1 MKRVLFTVFSIA
13 GTAVL
18 GWLGNWQLDRL
29 AWKQTVL
36 EQIDQRIAAPAV
48 PVPLTPVPSA
58 DTYLPVFAEGRFGQ
72 EYIRV
77 LVSQKR
83 IGAGYRVISAFK
95 TEGRR
100 ILVDR
105 GFIDLSNSSDMQADQ
120 AVVVQG
126 NLHWPDEV
134 DGFTPAP
141 DLEKNIWFARDV
153 RALSEALQ
161 TQPILI
167 VASQISPPDQ
177 NIKPLEI
184 DSSAIPNDHLQY
196 AVTWFSL
203 AAIWIM
209 MSAAFLWRSRKKKKG

>member
-1 MKRVLFTVFSIA
+1 MKRVLFAVFSIA

-48 PVPLTPVPSA
+48 PVPLTPVPSE

-105 GFIDLSNSSDMQADQ
+105 GFIDLSKSSDMQADQ

-167 VASQISPPDQ
+167 VASQISPPNQ

-184 DSSAIPNDHLQY
+184 DFSVIPNDHLQY

-209 MSAAFLWRSRKKKKG
+209 MSGAFLWRSRKKKKG

>member
-1 MKRVLFTVFSIA
+1 MKRVLFAVFSLA

-18 GWLGNWQLDRL
+18 LWLGNWQLDRL

-48 PVPLTPVPSA
+48 QVPPIPDPSE
-58 DTYLPVFAEGRFGQ
+58 DMYLQVFAEGRFGQ

-105 GFIDLSNSSDMQADQ
+105 GFIDLSNSSDIQADQ

>member
-1 MKRVLFTVFSIA
+1 MKRVLFAVFSLA

-18 GWLGNWQLDRL
+18 LWLGNWQLDRL

-48 PVPLTPVPSA
+48 PVPPIPDPSE
-58 DTYLPVFAEGRFGQ
+58 DMYLQVFAEGRFGQ

-105 GFIDLSNSSDMQADQ
+105 GFIDLSMSSDMQADQ

-141 DLEKNIWFARDV
+141 ELEKNIWFARDV

-209 MSAAFLWRSRKKKKG
+209 MSGAFLWHSQKKKKG

>member
-1 MKRVLFTVFSIA
+1 MKRVLFAVFSIA

-48 PVPLTPVPSA
+48 PVPLTPVPSE

-105 GFIDLSNSSDMQADQ
+105 GFIDLSNSSDIQADQ

-161 TQPILI
+161 AQPILI

-209 MSAAFLWRSRKKKKG
+209 MSGAFLWRSRKKKKG

>member
-1 MKRVLFTVFSIA
+1 MKRVLFAVFSIA

-48 PVPLTPVPSA
+48 PVPLTPVSSE

-105 GFIDLSNSSDMQADQ
+105 GFIDLSKSSDMQADQ

-209 MSAAFLWRSRKKKKG
+209 MSGAFLWRSRKKKKG

>member
-1 MKRVLFTVFSIA
+1 MKRVLFVVFSIA

-18 GWLGNWQLDRL
+18 LWLGNWQLNRL
-29 AWKQTVL
+29 AWKHTVL

-48 PVPLTPVPSA
+48 PVPLTPVPSE

-105 GFIDLSNSSDMQADQ
+105 GFIDLSKSSDMQADQ

-167 VASQISPPDQ
+167 VASQISPPNQ

-209 MSAAFLWRSRKKKKG
+209 MSGAFLWRSRKKKKG

>member
-1 MKRVLFTVFSIA
+1 MKRVLFAVFSIA

-36 EQIDQRIAAPAV
+36 EQIDQRIAAPVV
-48 PVPLTPVPSA
+48 PVPLTPVPSE

-105 GFIDLSNSSDMQADQ
+105 GFIDLSKSSDMQADQ

-209 MSAAFLWRSRKKKKG
+209 MSGAFLWRSRKKKKG

>member
-1 MKRVLFTVFSIA
+1 MKRVLFAVFSIA

-48 PVPLTPVPSA
+48 PVPLTPVPSE

-105 GFIDLSNSSDMQADQ
+105 GFIDLSKSSDMQADQ

-184 DSSAIPNDHLQY
+184 DSSAIPNDPLQY

-209 MSAAFLWRSRKKKKG
+209 MSGAFLWRSRKKKKG

>member
-1 MKRVLFTVFSIA
+1 MKRVLFAVFSIA

-36 EQIDQRIAAPAV
+36 EQIDQRIATPAV
-48 PVPLTPVPSA
+48 PVPLTPVPSE

-105 GFIDLSNSSDMQADQ
+105 GFIDLSKSSDIQADQ

-209 MSAAFLWRSRKKKKG
+209 MSGAFLWRSRKKKKG

>member
-1 MKRVLFTVFSIA
+1 MKRILFAVFSIA

-48 PVPLTPVPSA
+48 PVPLTPVPSE

-95 TEGRR
+95 TEGASHSGGSRFYR
-100 ILVDR
+100 FVQELGYASR
-105 GFIDLSNSSDMQADQ
+105 SSGGGAGQLA
-120 AVVVQG
+120 
-126 NLHWPDEV
+126 L
-134 DGFTPAP
+134 
-141 DLEKNIWFARDV
+141 AR
-153 RALSEALQ
+153 
-161 TQPILI
+161 
-167 VASQISPPDQ
+167 
-177 NIKPLEI
+177 
-184 DSSAIPNDHLQY
+184 
-196 AVTWFSL
+196 
-203 AAIWIM
+203 
-209 MSAAFLWRSRKKKKG
+209 

>member
-48 PVPLTPVPSA
+48 PVPLTPVPSE

-105 GFIDLSNSSDMQADQ
+105 GFIDLSNSSDIQADQ

>member
-1 MKRVLFTVFSIA
+1 MKRVLFAVFSLA

-18 GWLGNWQLDRL
+18 LWLGNWQLDRL

-48 PVPLTPVPSA
+48 PVPPIPDPSE
-58 DTYLPVFAEGRFGQ
+58 DMYLQVFAEGRFGQ

-105 GFIDLSNSSDMQADQ
+105 GFIDLSNSSDIQADQ

-209 MSAAFLWRSRKKKKG
+209 VSGAFLWHSQKKKKG

>member
-1 MKRVLFTVFSIA
+1 MKRVLFAVFSIA

-48 PVPLTPVPSA
+48 PVPLTPVPSE

-105 GFIDLSNSSDMQADQ
+105 GFIDLSNSSDIQADQ

-209 MSAAFLWRSRKKKKG
+209 MSGAFLWRSRKKKKG

>member
-1 MKRVLFTVFSIA
+1 MKRVLFAVFSIA

-48 PVPLTPVPSA
+48 PVPPIPDPSE
-58 DTYLPVFAEGRFGQ
+58 DMYLQVFAEGRFGQ

-105 GFIDLSNSSDMQADQ
+105 GFIDLSMSSDMQADQ

-209 MSAAFLWRSRKKKKG
+209 MSGAFLWRSQKKKKG

>member
-1 MKRVLFTVFSIA
+1 
-13 GTAVL
+13 
-18 GWLGNWQLDRL
+18 
-29 AWKQTVL
+29 
-36 EQIDQRIAAPAV
+36 
-48 PVPLTPVPSA
+48 
-58 DTYLPVFAEGRFGQ
+58 
-72 EYIRV
+72 
-77 LVSQKR
+77 
-83 IGAGYRVISAFK
+83 VISAFK

-105 GFIDLSNSSDMQADQ
+105 GFIDLSKSSDMQADQ

-209 MSAAFLWRSRKKKKG
+209 MSGAFLWRSRKKKKG

>member
-1 MKRVLFTVFSIA
+1 MKRVLFAVFSIA

-18 GWLGNWQLDRL
+18 LWLGNWQLDRL

-48 PVPLTPVPSA
+48 PVPPIPDPSE
-58 DTYLPVFAEGRFGQ
+58 DMYLQVFAEGRFGQ

-105 GFIDLSNSSDMQADQ
+105 GFIDLSNSSDIQADQ

-209 MSAAFLWRSRKKKKG
+209 MSAAFLWRSQKKKKG

>member
-1 MKRVLFTVFSIA
+1 MKRVLFAVFSIA

-18 GWLGNWQLDRL
+18 LWLGNWQLDRL

-48 PVPLTPVPSA
+48 PVPLTPVPSE

-77 LVSQKR
+77 LISQKR

-105 GFIDLSNSSDMQADQ
+105 GFIDLSKSSDMQADQ

-209 MSAAFLWRSRKKKKG
+209 MSGAFLWRSRKKKKG

>member
-1 MKRVLFTVFSIA
+1 MKRVLFAVFSLA

-18 GWLGNWQLDRL
+18 LWLGNWQLDRL

-105 GFIDLSNSSDMQADQ
+105 GFIDLSNSSDIQADQ

>member
-1 MKRVLFTVFSIA
+1 MKRVLFVVFSIA

-18 GWLGNWQLDRL
+18 LLLGNWQLDRL

-36 EQIDQRIAAPAV
+36 DQIDQRIAAPAMLV
-48 PVPLTPVPSA
+48 PQKPRPSE
-58 DTYLPVFAEGRFGQ
+58 DTYLPVRAEGRLGQ
-72 EYIRV
+72 DYIRV

-83 IGAGYRVISAFK
+83 IGAGYRVISVFK
-95 TEGRR
+95 TGGRR

-105 GFIDLSNSSDMQADQ
+105 GFIDLSKSPDAQADQ

-134 DGFTPAP
+134 DGFTPTP

-153 RALSEALQ
+153 RALSEALK

-167 VASQISPPDQ
+167 VASQISPPNQ
-177 NIKPLEI
+177 NIEPLQI
-184 DSSAIPNDHLQY
+184 DSSVIPNDHLQY

-209 MSAAFLWRSRKKKKG
+209 MSSAFLWRSKKKKKG

>member
-105 GFIDLSNSSDMQADQ
+105 GFIDLSNSSDIQADQ

>member
-1 MKRVLFTVFSIA
+1 MKRVLFAVFSIA

-48 PVPLTPVPSA
+48 PVPLTPVPSE

-105 GFIDLSNSSDMQADQ
+105 GFIDLSKSSDMQADQ

-126 NLHWPDEV
+126 NLHWPD
-134 DGFTPAP
+134 G
-141 DLEKNIWFARDV
+141 
-153 RALSEALQ
+153 
-161 TQPILI
+161 
-167 VASQISPPDQ
+167 
-177 NIKPLEI
+177 
-184 DSSAIPNDHLQY
+184 
-196 AVTWFSL
+196 
-203 AAIWIM
+203 
-209 MSAAFLWRSRKKKKG
+209 

>member
-1 MKRVLFTVFSIA
+1 MKRVLFAVFSIA

-48 PVPLTPVPSA
+48 PVPPIPDPSE

-105 GFIDLSNSSDMQADQ
+105 GFIDLSKSSDMQADQ

-209 MSAAFLWRSRKKKKG
+209 MSGAFLWRSRKKKKG

>member
-1 MKRVLFTVFSIA
+1 VKRVLFAVFSLA

-18 GWLGNWQLDRL
+18 LWLGNWQLDRL

-48 PVPLTPVPSA
+48 PVPPIPDPSE
-58 DTYLPVFAEGRFGQ
+58 DMYLQVFAEGRFGQ

-105 GFIDLSNSSDMQADQ
+105 GFIDLSMSSDMQADQ

-209 MSAAFLWRSRKKKKG
+209 VSGAFLWHSQKKKKG

>member
-48 PVPLTPVPSA
+48 PVPPIPDPSE
-58 DTYLPVFAEGRFGQ
+58 DMYLQVFAEGRFGQ

-105 GFIDLSNSSDMQADQ
+105 GFIDLSNSSDIQADQ
-120 AVVVQG
+120 AVVLQG

-134 DGFTPAP
+134 DGLTPAP

-161 TQPILI
+161 TLPILI

-209 MSAAFLWRSRKKKKG
+209 VSGAFLWHSQKKKKG

>member
-1 MKRVLFTVFSIA
+1 MKRVLFAVFSIA

-18 GWLGNWQLDRL
+18 LWLGNWQLDRL

-36 EQIDQRIAAPAV
+36 EQIDQRIAASAV
-48 PVPLTPVPSA
+48 PVPLTPVPSE

-105 GFIDLSNSSDMQADQ
+105 GFIDLSKSSDMQADQ

-209 MSAAFLWRSRKKKKG
+209 MSGAFLWRSRKKKKG

>member
-1 MKRVLFTVFSIA
+1 MKRVLFAVFSIA

-48 PVPLTPVPSA
+48 PVPLTPVPSE

-105 GFIDLSNSSDMQADQ
+105 GFIDLSKSSDMQADQ

-134 DGFTPAP
+134 DGCTPAP

-209 MSAAFLWRSRKKKKG
+209 MSGAFLWRSRKKKKG

>member
-1 MKRVLFTVFSIA
+1 MKRVLFAVFSIA

-29 AWKQTVL
+29 AWKETVL

-48 PVPLTPVPSA
+48 PVTLTPVPSE

-105 GFIDLSNSSDMQADQ
+105 GFIDLSKSSDMQADQ

-209 MSAAFLWRSRKKKKG
+209 MSGAFLWRSRKKKKG

>member
-1 MKRVLFTVFSIA
+1 MKRVLFTVFSLA

-18 GWLGNWQLDRL
+18 LWLGNWQLDRL

-36 EQIDQRIAAPAV
+36 DQIDQRIVAPAV
-48 PVPLTPVPSA
+48 PLPRNPHSTE
-58 DTYLPVFAEGRFGQ
+58 DTYLPVRADGWFGQ
-72 EYIRV
+72 KYIRV
-77 LVSQKR
+77 LVSQKH
-83 IGAGYRVISAFK
+83 IGAGYRVISVFI
-95 TEGRR
+95 TGGRR
-100 ILVDR
+100 IMVDR
-105 GFIDLSNSSDMQADQ
+105 GFIDLSESLEVQENQ
-120 AVVVQG
+120 AVIVQG

-134 DGFTPAP
+134 DAFTPAP
-141 DLEKNIWFARDV
+141 DLERNIWFARDV

-167 VASQISPPDQ
+167 VASQISPPNQ
-177 NIKPLEI
+177 NIEPLQI

-209 MSAAFLWRSRKKKKG
+209 ISGAFLWRSQKKKKG

>member
-1 MKRVLFTVFSIA
+1 MKRVLFTVFSLA

-18 GWLGNWQLDRL
+18 LWLGNWQLDRL

-48 PVPLTPVPSA
+48 PVPPIPDPSE
-58 DTYLPVFAEGRFGQ
+58 DMYLQVFAEGRFGQ

-105 GFIDLSNSSDMQADQ
+105 GFIDLSMSSDMQADQ

-209 MSAAFLWRSRKKKKG
+209 VSGAFLWHSQKKKKG

>member
-1 MKRVLFTVFSIA
+1 MKRILFVVFSIA

-18 GWLGNWQLDRL
+18 LLLGNWQLDRL
-29 AWKQTVL
+29 DWKQTVL
-36 EQIDQRIAAPAV
+36 DQIDQRIAAPAMLV
-48 PVPLTPVPSA
+48 PQKPRPSE
-58 DTYLPVFAEGRFGQ
+58 DIYLPVRAEGRFGQ

-83 IGAGYRVISAFK
+83 IGAGYRVISVLK
-95 TEGRR
+95 TGGRR

-105 GFIDLSNSSDMQADQ
+105 GFIDLSKSPDAQADQ

-134 DGFTPAP
+134 DGFTPTP

-153 RALSEALQ
+153 RALSEALK

-167 VASQISPPDQ
+167 VASQISPPNQ
-177 NIKPLEI
+177 NIEPLQI
-184 DSSAIPNDHLQY
+184 DSSAVSNDHLQY

-203 AAIWIM
+203 AAIWVM
-209 MSAAFLWRSRKKKKG
+209 MSSAFLWRSKKKKKG

>member
-1 MKRVLFTVFSIA
+1 MKRVLFAVFSIA

-48 PVPLTPVPSA
+48 PVPLTPVPSD

-105 GFIDLSNSSDMQADQ
+105 GFIDLSKSSDMQADQ

-161 TQPILI
+161 TKPILI

-209 MSAAFLWRSRKKKKG
+209 MSGAFLWRSRKKKKG

>member
-1 MKRVLFTVFSIA
+1 MKRVLFAVFSLA

-18 GWLGNWQLDRL
+18 LWLGNWQLDRL

-48 PVPLTPVPSA
+48 PVPPIPDPSE
-58 DTYLPVFAEGRFGQ
+58 DMYLQVFAEGRFGQ

-105 GFIDLSNSSDMQADQ
+105 GFIDLSMSSDMQADQ

-209 MSAAFLWRSRKKKKG
+209 VSGAFLWHSQKKKKG

>member
-1 MKRVLFTVFSIA
+1 MKRVLFGVFSIA

-18 GWLGNWQLDRL
+18 LWLGNWQLDRL

-48 PVPLTPVPSA
+48 PVPLTPVPSE

-72 EYIRV
+72 EYIRI

-105 GFIDLSNSSDMQADQ
+105 GVIDLAKSSDMQANQ
-120 AVVVQG
+120 EVVVQG

-134 DGFTPAP
+134 DRFTTAP

-209 MSAAFLWRSRKKKKG
+209 MSGAFLWRSRKKKKG

>member
-1 MKRVLFTVFSIA
+1 MKRVLFAVFSLA

-18 GWLGNWQLDRL
+18 LWLGNWQLDRL

-105 GFIDLSNSSDMQADQ
+105 GFIDLSNSSDIQADQ

-209 MSAAFLWRSRKKKKG
+209 MSGAFLWRSRKKKKG

>member
-1 MKRVLFTVFSIA
+1 MKRVLFAVFSIA

-18 GWLGNWQLDRL
+18 LWLGNWQLDRL

-36 EQIDQRIAAPAV
+36 DQIDQRIAAPAV
-48 PVPLTPVPSA
+48 PVPPIPVPSE
-58 DTYLPVFAEGRFGQ
+58 DTYLPVFAEGRFEQ

-105 GFIDLSNSSDMQADQ
+105 GFIGLSKSSDMQADQ

-209 MSAAFLWRSRKKKKG
+209 MSGAFLWRSRKKKKG

>member
-1 MKRVLFTVFSIA
+1 MKRILFAVFSIA

-48 PVPLTPVPSA
+48 PVPLTPVPSE

-105 GFIDLSNSSDMQADQ
+105 GFIDLSKSSDMQADQ

-167 VASQISPPDQ
+167 VASQISPPNQ

-209 MSAAFLWRSRKKKKG
+209 MSGAFLWRSRKKKKG

>member
-1 MKRVLFTVFSIA
+1 VKRVLFAVFSIA

-48 PVPLTPVPSA
+48 PVPLTPVPSE
-58 DTYLPVFAEGRFGQ
+58 DTYLPVFAEGRCGQ

-105 GFIDLSNSSDMQADQ
+105 GFIDLSKSSDMQADQ

-209 MSAAFLWRSRKKKKG
+209 MSGAFLWRSRKKKKG

>member
-1 MKRVLFTVFSIA
+1 MKRVLFAVFSLA

-18 GWLGNWQLDRL
+18 LWLGNWQLDRL

-48 PVPLTPVPSA
+48 PVPPIPDPSE
-58 DTYLPVFAEGRFGQ
+58 DMYLQVFAEGRFGQ

-105 GFIDLSNSSDMQADQ
+105 GFIDLSKSSDMQADQ

-141 DLEKNIWFARDV
+141 ELEKNIWFARDV

-209 MSAAFLWRSRKKKKG
+209 VSGAFLWHSQKKKKG